1 MPTRR
6 SVLLGGLVAPL
17 VTRVAAGQVPA
28 PASWP
33 PAPIR
38 IVVPFAAGG
47 SIDMIARVVQPGL
60 QQRLGNVIIVDNRPG
75 ASGSAG
81 AALVAKS
88 PPDGTTWLLC
98 FDSQAINP
106 FLIPNLPFDTEKDLD
121 PVLLIG
127 TGPHVICAHPSRP
140 YRSFADVVA
149 DAQRRPDV
157 ITISNGGGG
166 SAAHLTAVM
175 LAKRA
180 GVQLVHVPYRGG
192 GPSLNDAVAGHVDL
206 ISGTAALV
214 SSQVSAG
221 ALRPLLQTGLSRLP
235 NLPDVPTADEF
246 GFKGFEA
253 LTWWGCFGPS
263 GVSKELSERFGN
275 ALADTL
281 RDPPVNRQLS
291 ETLQIKFDIG
301 GRDRLRS
308 FLATQMRTWGAVVR
322 ENDIKAE

>member
-1 MPTRR
+1 
-6 SVLLGGLVAPL
+6 LAAPWAA
-17 VTRVAAGQVPA
+17 RAAAGQIAGPA
-28 PASWP
+28 APGAAPATPASWP
-33 PAPIR
+33 SAPIR

-106 FLIPNLPFDTEKDLD
+106 FLIPNLPFDPEKDLD

-127 TGPHVICAHPSRP
+127 TGPHVICTHPSRP

-157 ITISNGGGG
+157 ITISNGGAG

-180 GVQLVHVPYRGG
+180 GVRLVHVPYRGG

-206 ISGTAALV
+206 ISGTVAAV
-214 SSQVSAG
+214 SSQVGAG
-221 ALRPLLQTGLSRLP
+221 ALRPLLQTGLNRLP

-253 LTWWGCFGPS
+253 LTWWGCFGPT
-263 GVSKELSERFGN
+263 GVPKEVSERFGN

-301 GRDRLRS
+301 GGDRLRS

-322 ENDIKAE
+322 ENNIKGE